1 MKGINYGRFISV
13 YQSQDGGMYYN
24 IGAPA
29 KIVLDKSPSSEF
41 DWLTLQGSSFLVPF
55 IRFSLEVN

>member
-24 IGAPA
+24 IPNMIGYI
-29 KIVLDKSPSSEF
+29 KILLISQHTGKVRCRLRWAVAS
-41 DWLTLQGSSFLVPF
+41 QGKTKQ
-55 IRFSLEVN
+55 E

>member
-24 IGAPA
+24 SYAIY
-29 KIVLDKSPSSEF
+29 
-41 DWLTLQGSSFLVPF
+41 
-55 IRFSLEVN
+55 LEGVD